1 MDDWDLSGAAKK
13 PAITIGEALATLS
26 IGELEERIAALGAE
40 IARIEAEI
48 AAKKARRDEAAAI
61 FKD

>member
-1 MDDWDLSGAAKK
+1 MEDWDLTRAAGK
-13 PAITIGEALATLS
+13 PALTIGEPLATLS
-26 IGELEERIAALGAE
+26 IGELEERIAALRLE
-40 IARIEAEI
+40 VTRIEAEI